1 MVKWL
6 LILMFLPFTSLE
18 MLACRYT
25 VREIGFADF
34 GKDSYRLVLF
44 KDERIS
50 DSDANMFENISRAAL
65 LDANIIV
72 QVLDVKKDTSVLLNY
87 YKEYDERKP
96 NIVLFS
102 PEKRAKVFYIDGT
115 GNFEQTIWD
124 LLEEVTISPA
134 RKKLK
139 DNIIKSYGIAFFI
152 EGTNKEENIK
162 ARNILNKAIDE
173 IIDVMEGLPHPV
185 NTPPYLI
192 TIKVEDIK
200 NEGVLLWSL
209 GWEKEDF
216 GKPVIALMYG
226 RGRRMG
232 PLLIGS
238 RIKEDVIQNMLR
250 FIGEDCECGLDRSWM
265 LGTMIPLRWD
275 ARLKAGVLKEHGFD
289 ADNPMVISEMSQILS
304 VAPGRVN
311 QSVNTD
317 LLYGYAENVIRIT
330 KSEEVKESR
339 KPEEKKQEKG
349 TIQKKAVSKVSESPG
364 MMNDTIF
371 PKEKKTESKF
381 KTIQA
386 DKVDKIHGFDSK
398 IVEQEEDFTFGV
410 KDAVLYSFMG
420 LLFVVFSSGV
430 IIFITRRKN

>member
-1 MVKWL
+1 MLKWI
-6 LILMFLPFTSLE
+6 LILILLFFINLELP
-18 MLACRYT
+18 ACRYT

-34 GKDSYRLVLF
+34 GKDLYRLVLF

-50 DSDANMFENISRAAL
+50 DSDANMFEDISRAAL

-72 QVLDVKKDTSVLLNY
+72 QVLDVKTDTSVLLNY
-87 YKEYDERKP
+87 YKEYDEGKP

-102 PEKRAKVFYIDGT
+102 PEKRAKAFYIDGT
-115 GNFEQTIWD
+115 GNFTQTIWD
-124 LLEEVTISPA
+124 LLEKITISPA

-139 DNIIKSYGIAFFI
+139 DNIIKSYGIAFFV
-152 EGTNKEENIK
+152 EGTNNEENIK
-162 ARNILNKAIDE
+162 VRNTLNKAINE
-173 IIDVMEGLPHPV
+173 ITDVMGGLPHPV

-192 TIKVEDIK
+192 TLKVEDIK
-200 NEGVLLWSL
+200 NEDVLLWSL

-275 ARLKAGVLKEHGFD
+275 ARLKAGVLKERGFD

-317 LLYGYAENVIRIT
+317 LLYGYAENVIRIK
-330 KSEEVKESR
+330 KSKGDEEKNS
-339 KPEEKKQEKG
+339 KLEEKKQKKG
-349 TIQKKAVSKVSESPG
+349 NDSERIYIKRFRVSWYDE
-364 MMNDTIF
+364 
-371 PKEKKTESKF
+371 
-381 KTIQA
+381 
-386 DKVDKIHGFDSK
+386 
-398 IVEQEEDFTFGV
+398 
-410 KDAVLYSFMG
+410 
-420 LLFVVFSSGV
+420 
-430 IIFITRRKN
+430 